1 MSFTPEQLDRYSRHL
16 LMPEI
21 GLAGQQALADGKV
34 LIIGAGGLGSPAAM
48 YLAAAGVGT
57 IGIADADEVDIT
69 NLQRQVIHTT
79 ADIGKPKVQSAKETM
94 LALNPDITVNT
105 YQYFVDSTNIAELI
119 REYDFVLDC
128 TDNFSAKYLI
138 NDACVMEGKPFSH
151 AGILR
156 FSGQLLTYVP
166 DKGPCFRCLFRL
178 PPPPEMVPTCREA
191 GVVGAMP
198 GVVGCLQAVEAIK
211 YLTGAGEL
219 LTGRMMTVD
228 TLTMEFHTI
237 ELPQDETCP
246 VCGKHPTI
254 TSLFDYERA
263 VCDLEKAEAEE
274 EDE

>member
-1 MSFTPEQLDRYSRHL
+1 MTFTTEQLDRYSRHL
-16 LMPEI
+16 LMKEI
-21 GLAGQQALADGKV
+21 GLEGQKALAEGKV

-57 IGIADADEVDIT
+57 IGIADADVVDIT
-69 NLQRQVIHTT
+69 NLQRQVIHET

-94 LALNPDITVNT
+94 LALNPDVTVNT
-105 YQYFVDSTNIAELI
+105 YEVFVDSSNIAELI
-119 REYDFVLDC
+119 REYDFILDC
-128 TDNFSAKYLI
+128 TDNFAAKYLI

-166 DKGPCFRCLFRL
+166 GKGPCFRCLFRL

-219 LTGRMMTVD
+219 LTGRLLTVD

-237 ELPQDETCP
+237 ELPRDDECP

-254 TSLFDYERA
+254 HTLIDYEQA
-263 VCDLEKAEAEE
+263 VCELQAAEE